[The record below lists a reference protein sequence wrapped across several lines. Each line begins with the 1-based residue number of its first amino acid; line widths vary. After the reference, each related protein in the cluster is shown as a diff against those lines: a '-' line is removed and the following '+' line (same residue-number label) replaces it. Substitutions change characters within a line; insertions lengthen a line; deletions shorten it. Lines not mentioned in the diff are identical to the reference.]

1 MSRNRGSR
9 KRRGRRARS
18 QGQTT
23 YRQNKRTMK
32 KIVSERQV
40 GVEND
45 NRKTNKEMEKTE
57 LF

>member
-1 MSRNRGSR
+1 
-9 KRRGRRARS
+9 
-18 QGQTT
+18 
-23 YRQNKRTMK
+23 MK